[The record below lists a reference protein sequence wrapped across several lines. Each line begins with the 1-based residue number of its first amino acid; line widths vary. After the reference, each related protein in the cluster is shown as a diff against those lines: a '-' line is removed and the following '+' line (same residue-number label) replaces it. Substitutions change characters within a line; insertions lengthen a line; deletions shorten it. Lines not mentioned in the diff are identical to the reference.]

1 MAIPYC
7 DYHIA
12 SFFSH
17 YTLGKTPLDAA
28 LAGYFKTH
36 ASLGSHDRRT
46 IGDAVCGMVRWKSL
60 LDHLCGDAAPL
71 ERYRVFKNLDNSLLS
86 DPKVP
91 VAARLGMPE
100 LLLDRLERDFGKAMA
115 RRLSQI
121 LNTTAPITVRANL
134 LKTTREN
141 LLRLWSAYQATPC
154 PQAPCGIRFPK
165 RLPLFSFPEFK
176 EGLFEV
182 QDEGSQIVASL
193 VKARPGD
200 SVLDFCS
207 GSGGKA
213 LAIAP
218 GMEGRGQIYLHD
230 IRPQA
235 LLEAKK
241 RLKRAGVQ
249 NAQFLPPGH
258 SQLSR
263 LTAKCDWVLID
274 VPCSGT
280 GTLRRNPDQK
290 WNLDA
295 AMLQRLAAEQK
306 AIAKEALSYL
316 KPGGRLV
323 YATCSILSEENQ
335 AQVEALLAAHPLVL
349 EEAPLSLLPQEGGM
363 DGFFAAV
370 FKKMPPMI

>member
-1 MAIPYC
+1 
-7 DYHIA
+7 
-12 SFFSH
+12 
-17 YTLGKTPLDAA
+17 
-28 LAGYFKTH
+28 
-36 ASLGSHDRRT
+36 
-46 IGDAVCGMVRWKSL
+46 V
-60 LDHLCGDAAPL
+60 
-71 ERYRVFKNLDNSLLS
+71 
-86 DPKVP
+86 
-91 VAARLGMPE
+91 PE
-100 LLLDRLERDFGKAMA
+100 LLLERLNRDFGKVTA
-115 RRLSQI
+115 RRLCQI
-121 LNTTAPITVRANL
+121 LNTQAPITVRANL

-141 LLRLWSAYQATPC
+141 LLSLWAEHQVTPC
-154 PQAPCGIRFPK
+154 PIAPLGIRFPK

-182 QDEGSQIVASL
+182 QDEGSQIVAAL
-193 VKARPGD
+193 VAARPGD
-200 SVLDFCS
+200 SVLDYCS
-207 GSGGKA
+207 GSGGKT

-230 IRPQA
+230 IRPHA

-258 SQLSR
+258 GQLSR
-263 LTAKCDWVLID
+263 LKGKCDWVLID

-290 WNLDA
+290 WNFDA
-295 AMLQRLAAEQK
+295 AMLQRLTAVQNT
-306 AIAKEALSYL
+306 IAKESLAYL

-335 AQVEALLAAHPLVL
+335 AQVDALLAAHPLVL
-349 EEAPLSLLPQEGGM
+349 DGEPLSLLPQEGGM

-370 FKKMPPMI
+370 FKKMTSVI

>member
-17 YTLGKTPLDAA
+17 YTLGKLPLDAA

-46 IGDAVCGMVRWKSL
+46 IGDAVYGMIRWKSL
-60 LDHLCGDAAPL
+60 LDHLCPNAEPI
-71 ERYRVFKNLDNSLLS
+71 ERYRVYKNLDNSLLS
-86 DPKVP
+86 DPRVP

-100 LLLDRLERDFGKAMA
+100 LLLDWFEKDFGKALA

-121 LNTTAPITVRANL
+121 LNTAAPITVRANL

-141 LLRLWSAYQATPC
+141 LLCLWSEYQATPC
-154 PQAPCGIRFPK
+154 PQAPFGIRFPK

-193 VKARPGD
+193 VNARPGD

-218 GMEGRGQIYLHD
+218 GMEGKGQIYLHD
-230 IRPQA
+230 IRPKA

-263 LTAKCDWVLID
+263 LKGKCDWVLID

-295 AMLQRLAAEQK
+295 AMLQRLVAEQK
-306 AIAKEALSYL
+306 AIAEEALPYL
-316 KPGGRLV
+316 KPSGRLV
-323 YATCSILSEENQ
+323 YATCSILTES
-335 AQVEALLAAHPLVL
+335 
-349 EEAPLSLLPQEGGM
+349 
-363 DGFFAAV
+363 
-370 FKKMPPMI
+370 